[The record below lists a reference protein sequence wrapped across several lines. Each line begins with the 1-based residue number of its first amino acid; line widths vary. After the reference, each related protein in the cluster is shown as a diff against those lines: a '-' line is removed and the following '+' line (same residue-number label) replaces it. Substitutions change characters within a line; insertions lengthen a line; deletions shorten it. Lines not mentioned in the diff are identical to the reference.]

1 MCKNQLFAEEQHKKR
16 TEGGFLKMSED
27 FLRYIEEG
35 KISSK
40 IAEDSS
46 PAPVSIMGTPAG
58 PRPLQDPR
66 ARKIRLRS
74 PAPY

>member
-1 MCKNQLFAEEQHKKR
+1 
-16 TEGGFLKMSED
+16 MSED
-27 FLRYIEEG
+27 FQRYIEEG

-46 PAPVSIMGTPAG
+46 SAPVSIMGTPAG